1 VSAGRHP
8 VSAGSLIALPP
19 VFWLGI
25 FFVVP
30 FLFVLMI
37 SLATPQI
44 GRPPYVLGFSLDSY
58 VAIFGDAKYLDAL
71 LNSLR
76 LAALTTLLTLILGF
90 PMAYVMARAAP
101 GPRAVMLLL
110 VFIPFWTA
118 SLLRIYAWMALLQ
131 EGGIVNRVLIML
143 GVIDQPLTLL
153 YTTGS
158 ILVGM
163 VYAYLPFMVLPLFA
177 VLSRLDWRL
186 LDAASDLGARPPVSF
201 FRITLPLA
209 APGILAG
216 SLLVFVPALGEFVV
230 PELLGGQSGLM
241 IGKLIW
247 YEFFNSNDWPRA
259 AALSVSFV
267 VVILSLPLLGRLKG
281 RRPEAGA

>member
-1 VSAGRHP
+1 MSAGQRP

-19 VFWLGI
+19 VLWLGI
-25 FFVVP
+25 FFIVP

-58 VAIFGDAKYLDAL
+58 AAIFSDAKYLDAL
-71 LNSLR
+71 LTSLR

-143 GVIDQPLTLL
+143 GVIDRPLTLL

-163 VYAYLPFMVLPLFA
+163 VYGYLPFMVLPLFA

-186 LDAASDLGARPPVSF
+186 LDAASDLGARPPVAF

-209 APGILAG
+209 APGIFAG

-267 VVILSLPLLGRLKG
+267 VVILSLPLLRWLGKT
-281 RRPEAGA
+281 RPETGT